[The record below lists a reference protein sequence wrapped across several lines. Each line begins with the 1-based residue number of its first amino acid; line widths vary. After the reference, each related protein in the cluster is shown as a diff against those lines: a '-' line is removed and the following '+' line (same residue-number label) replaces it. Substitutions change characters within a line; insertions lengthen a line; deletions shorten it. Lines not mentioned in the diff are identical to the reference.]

1 MDRNSQEKKERNRE
15 LVGEGFEII
24 GNQALCTCTN
34 GSKPASLS
42 VVSQQK
48 YYCNGAA
55 KLMATNGDKDT
66 RSLNFGNCKARNNS
80 PCMAVI
86 QWNQFYDKILIGKS
100 LCPLTMKSEGT
111 CVCGGKI
118 TFKTSGQQ
126 VMITPPLSMREA
138 GQVVYSNP
146 LFKKE
151 DIKTVQKKEQKKSD
165 TPLTQYS
172 KNAFVNSVRVNGTV
186 NVSLKVHGNEKLL
199 FVHTLTRD
207 ADPSTPVKWDV
218 THNGKDI
225 SVGLLEPP
233 LRSFFTEEGE
243 YKVFAYVHNRGS
255 KKGGGYVTLTVSEPK
270 FVSLEWKDAN
280 EKKTHYMG
288 RRHVVYAHTKFEG
301 TGDIPVEARFYYKSL
316 NGKQY
321 LTNFAP
327 LRIEQDGMAKIELSL
342 TSSQVE
348 EIKKVPIEKTP
359 IYMEL
364 FSKEW
369 VKDLKLS
376 KKTPIEYTDKEDI
389 TSIAFYRDKD
399 CKEAIKGFVESGQ
412 TIYARVTTRGLDDSD
427 IALFIYKHGTV
438 TEEETSTKGG
448 VYKVS
453 GETDAKGITVLK
465 IKTDTSWLKEKQSET
480 FDIFVLEG
488 GAKET
493 AVIMPNG
500 RGYTERN
507 TTKFFQ
513 MGKDKGILLLSMP
526 RQDVE
531 VGQSKT
537 MVQEVNNNDC
547 GGKYC
552 ITQHNYK
559 QYNCSKLIQEIN
571 IRLAGFGGNV
581 PTGEFTQRTKNSIMQ
596 FQRDYMGVPPTGKI
610 CGSLLKAIDRF
621 AAEYIFNFEET
632 KCKCKICSGYGDGK
646 NKGLYLGKKVEAYH
660 RYEYPGIHRSLL
672 WALKT
677 VLFYLKKDGRFTLNK
692 INSGYRCRHH
702 PEYLKKPTTNHMGKA
717 LDLHFNK
724 NGQRTRNIKDMETIR
739 QCIFNKYL
747 GAKWDWKLGQI
758 NIFNLEST
766 KIGAKTWV
774 HYDVR
779 EFETK
784 YLADEF
790 FTKNF
795 SKNEKSM
802 IAIAKEIGLKDMCNC
817 LGIYIRDTKGTK
829 DKEERIDPNKLKT
842 SSLGISFIT
851 SFESCKLLPY
861 NDSENHA
868 TIGYGHLISS
878 RSVEEL
884 VKNNSMPKKYRN
896 GITKQEANDLFI
908 SDLNVTEEGLRK
920 RVKVPLFQCEFDA
933 LVSLLYNAG
942 VDLKAPKLFTHL
954 ENKEYQAAAEEFKD
968 IINRGTAS
976 EKGLRNRR
984 LKEVDIFNN
993 SNYINN

>member
-1 MDRNSQEKKERNRE
+1 M
-15 LVGEGFEII
+15 
-24 GNQALCTCTN
+24 
-34 GSKPASLS
+34 
-42 VVSQQK
+42 
-48 YYCNGAA
+48 
-55 KLMATNGDKDT
+55 
-66 RSLNFGNCKARNNS
+66 
-80 PCMAVI
+80 
-86 QWNQFYDKILIGKS
+86 
-100 LCPLTMKSEGT
+100 
-111 CVCGGKI
+111 CG
-118 TFKTSGQQ
+118 
-126 VMITPPLSMREA
+126 
-138 GQVVYSNP
+138 
-146 LFKKE
+146 
-151 DIKTVQKKEQKKSD
+151 
-165 TPLTQYS
+165 
-172 KNAFVNSVRVNGTV
+172 
-186 NVSLKVHGNEKLL
+186 
-199 FVHTLTRD
+199 
-207 ADPSTPVKWDV
+207 
-218 THNGKDI
+218 
-225 SVGLLEPP
+225 
-233 LRSFFTEEGE
+233 
-243 YKVFAYVHNRGS
+243 
-255 KKGGGYVTLTVSEPK
+255 
-270 FVSLEWKDAN
+270 
-280 EKKTHYMG
+280 
-288 RRHVVYAHTKFEG
+288 
-301 TGDIPVEARFYYKSL
+301 
-316 NGKQY
+316 
-321 LTNFAP
+321 
-327 LRIEQDGMAKIELSL
+327 
-342 TSSQVE
+342 
-348 EIKKVPIEKTP
+348 
-359 IYMEL
+359 
-364 FSKEW
+364 
-369 VKDLKLS
+369 
-376 KKTPIEYTDKEDI
+376 
-389 TSIAFYRDKD
+389 
-399 CKEAIKGFVESGQ
+399 
-412 TIYARVTTRGLDDSD
+412 
-427 IALFIYKHGTV
+427 HGTV
-438 TEEETSTKGG
+438 KEEDTSIKGT
-448 VYKVS
+448 VYEIS
-453 GETDAKGITVLK
+453 GETDSHGVAILE
-465 IKTDTSWLKEKQSET
+465 IKTDTGWLKEKQSET

-488 GAKET
+488 VSKEHI
-493 AVIMPNG
+493 VIIKNG
-500 RGYTERN
+500 RNYIERN
-507 TTKFFQ
+507 TTKLFQ
-513 MGKDKGILLLSMP
+513 MSKDKGILLLSMP
-526 RQDVE
+526 KQEVE

-537 MVQEVNNNDC
+537 IVQEVTNSGC

-559 QYNCSKLIQEIN
+559 QYNCGKLIQEIN

-581 PTGEFTQRTKNSIMQ
+581 PTEEFTQRTKNSIMQ
-596 FQRDYMGVPPTGKI
+596 FQRDYMGVSPTGKI

-632 KCKCKICSGYGDGK
+632 KCKCNICSGYGDGK
-646 NKGLYLGKKVEAYH
+646 NKGFYLREKTEAYH

-842 SSLGISFIT
+842 SPLGISFIT

-896 GITKQEANDLFI
+896 CITKQEANDLFI

>member
-1 MDRNSQEKKERNRE
+1 
-15 LVGEGFEII
+15 
-24 GNQALCTCTN
+24 
-34 GSKPASLS
+34 
-42 VVSQQK
+42 
-48 YYCNGAA
+48 
-55 KLMATNGDKDT
+55 
-66 RSLNFGNCKARNNS
+66 
-80 PCMAVI
+80 MAVI
-86 QWNQFYDKILIGKS
+86 QCNQFYDKILIGKS

-151 DIKTVQKKEQKKSD
+151 DIKTVQKKEQEKSD

-186 NVSLKVHGNEKLL
+186 NVSLRVHGNEKLL

-207 ADPSTPVKWDV
+207 ADPSTPVKWDI

-243 YKVFAYVHNRGS
+243 YKVFAYVQNRGS

-280 EKKTHYMG
+280 EKATRYMG

-301 TGDIPVEARFYYKSL
+301 TRDIPVEARFYYKSL

-376 KKTPIEYTDKEDI
+376 EKTPIEYTDKEDI

-453 GETDAKGITVLK
+453 GETDAKGITVLE

-526 RQDVE
+526 KQDVE

-537 MVQEVNNNDC
+537 MVQEVKEEKNNCICKKYDLIWGRKVDC
-547 GGKYC
+547 AFRKKVVQIAKNIGLPQEKYEGANWLMAVMALE
-552 ITQHNYK
+552 TQKTFNPSK
-559 QYNCSKLIQEIN
+559 QNRFGYTGLIQLGEDAASRLGTTTSALKRMSAVNQLDYVEKYFSLKEFNGKLNTLTDLYLAVLYPTACGHGKEKEFIVLKNRAYKNNPLFFKEKDERDKNGKAKAKENGKTYVWEIEEVIYQLYKEGIKWKELQFKN
-571 IRLAGFGGNV
+571 CEETEQLKPQTNRIEDVEIVFEKGVDSTTISESSIKLLKEMA
-581 PTGEFTQRTKNSIMQ
+581 KNSNNTKIHITSTVRTPRKQAQIMYSYIVSEGLQ
-596 FQRDYMGVPPTGKI
+596 NQYTLYGPNGDKV
-610 CGSLLKAIDRF
+610 IDV
-621 AAEYIFNFEET
+621 YV
-632 KCKCKICSGYGDGK
+632 K
-646 NKGLYLGKKVEAYH
+646 NKK
-660 RYEYPGIHRSLL
+660 
-672 WALKT
+672 
-677 VLFYLKKDGRFTLNK
+677 LNK
-692 INSGYRCRHH
+692 SKDEIINAMEAKIKELGPDNVSRHCGNH
-702 PEYLKKPTTNHMGKA
+702 SKRNVFDISYNPTKLAN
-717 LDLHFNK
+717 
-724 NGQRTRNIKDMETIR
+724 
-739 QCIFNKYL
+739 
-747 GAKWDWKLGQI
+747 AKSFLQQI
-758 NIFNLEST
+758 N
-766 KIGAKTWV
+766 
-774 HYDVR
+774 
-779 EFETK
+779 
-784 YLADEF
+784 
-790 FTKNF
+790 
-795 SKNEKSM
+795 
-802 IAIAKEIGLKDMCNC
+802 LKV
-817 LGIYIRDTKGTK
+817 K
-829 DKEERIDPNKLKT
+829 DKSISKFID
-842 SSLGISFIT
+842 
-851 SFESCKLLPY
+851 E
-861 NDSENHA
+861 
-868 TIGYGHLISS
+868 
-878 RSVEEL
+878 
-884 VKNNSMPKKYRN
+884 KKRN
-896 GITKQEANDLFI
+896 CYHIE
-908 SDLNVTEEGLRK
+908 
-920 RVKVPLFQCEFDA
+920 
-933 LVSLLYNAG
+933 
-942 VDLKAPKLFTHL
+942 
-954 ENKEYQAAAEEFKD
+954 
-968 IINRGTAS
+968 IIQ
-976 EKGLRNRR
+976 K
-984 LKEVDIFNN
+984 K
-993 SNYINN
+993 